1 MYSLTSGY
9 NKTFSWVCPYDDH
22 TKRHNQIHRDIWK
35 RHYRQVVTIYALDF
49 KNPREQY
56 TKDNIKRELNKAFV
70 GFHGDVK
77 TAIATGNWGCGA
89 FKGDPKIKGHT
100 SCLIWRHYRWIMIN
114 AQNRMCLSFK
124 ALIQLMAAAVN
135 RRDMAYFIFG
145 NKELAKEIQ
154 TMHEMLTM
162 KKVTVATSMSKSDR
176 Q

>member
-89 FKGDPKIKGHT
+89 FKGDPK
-100 SCLIWRHYRWIMIN
+100 L
-114 AQNRMCLSFK
+114 K

-135 RRDMAYFIFG
+135 GRDMAYFIFG

-162 KKVTVATSMSKSDR
+162 KKVTVDQHSVR
-176 Q
+176 R